1 MKKRPQDKGVK
12 LQIVSLVLEV
22 VRILFGLLG
31 FGG

>member
-1 MKKRPQDKGVK
+1 MRKKPQDKGLR
-12 LQIVSLVLEV
+12 LQLVSLVLEV